1 MKDATKE
8 GLSVKFKKAERQ
20 EVTAKEE
27 ELFWSKGL
35 LGNETAECLLNT
47 VYFYNGKLF
56 GLRAKE
62 HRQLRYINIRVENN
76 FIIFDESV
84 SKTFHGGLND
94 LKYKPRFVKHFCHA
108 LGLNTVGACLVEIYE
123 MYLSKIQDLATKVD
137 AFYFTPH
144 RDQRVFGFEKVAI
157 GINTLNKIL
166 PEKLCAA
173 AGLPKKTSHCLR
185 VTCATN
191 LFQNG
196 VEEKIIRERTG
207 HRSNALMRYEHP
219 TEKQMVKVSAAL
231 TPVDTQ
237 IIDSDLPAL
246 QWDLPEITDE
256 MLKEIDVCELEAQ
269 GKHGEFNGD
278 IFSEIR
284 MLGSESVAETSSSNM
299 SSFMTN
305 PCFHSCAVTFNVHV
319 GSKK

>member
-1 MKDATKE
+1 M
-8 GLSVKFKKAERQ
+8 
-20 EVTAKEE
+20 
-27 ELFWSKGL
+27 
-35 LGNETAECLLNT
+35 
-47 VYFYNGKLF
+47 
-56 GLRAKE
+56 
-62 HRQLRYINIRVENN
+62 
-76 FIIFDESV
+76 
-84 SKTFHGGLND
+84 
-94 LKYKPRFVKHFCHA
+94 
-108 LGLNTVGACLVEIYE
+108 
-123 MYLSKIQDLATKVD
+123 
-137 AFYFTPH
+137 
-144 RDQRVFGFEKVAI
+144 
-157 GINTLNKIL
+157 
-166 PEKLCAA
+166 
-173 AGLPKKTSHCLR
+173 R

-284 MLGSESVAETSSSNM
+284 M
-299 SSFMTN
+299 
-305 PCFHSCAVTFNVHV
+305 
-319 GSKK
+319 